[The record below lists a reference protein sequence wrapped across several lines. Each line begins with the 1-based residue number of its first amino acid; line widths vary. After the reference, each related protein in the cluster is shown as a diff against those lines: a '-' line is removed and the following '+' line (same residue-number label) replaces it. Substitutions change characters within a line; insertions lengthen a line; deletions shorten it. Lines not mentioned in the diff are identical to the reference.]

1 MIGIPIMANL
11 ESMHFHQPFGG
22 VVPGARGV
30 VLAVLLRTGEPLT
43 GRQIHGMVSDEHS
56 LWSVQESLK
65 ALTGLG
71 LVTSRTVGRAGIH
84 QVNESHASIG
94 PLRALL
100 DPMAALRAAV
110 SEVVDPDVNAVLLF
124 GSIARGE
131 ATETSD
137 VDLAVIAAAGWS
149 GRVELEDLVQAR
161 LGNACDVLL
170 FTPAEFAES
179 AQMAEPVVSDIVR
192 DGVAL
197 WAGKRPLAGALPDG
211 DRRAAQHREP
221 SEEG

>member
-1 MIGIPIMANL
+1 M
-11 ESMHFHQPFGG
+11 
-22 VVPGARGV
+22 PGARGA

-56 LWSVQESLK
+56 LWSVQEALK

-84 QVNESHASIG
+84 QVNEAHASVA

-100 DPMAALRAAV
+100 DPLAALRAAV
-110 SEVVDPDVNAVLLF
+110 SEVVDPDVEAVLLF

-131 ATETSD
+131 ATEASD

-149 GRVELEDLVQAR
+149 GRVELEDVVQAR
-161 LGNACDVLL
+161 LGNECDVLV
-170 FTPAEFAES
+170 FTPAEFVER
-179 AQMAEPVVSDIVR
+179 AQGAEPVVADIVR

-197 WAGKRPLAGALPDG
+197 VGRKPALGRGA
-211 DRRAAQHREP
+211 A
-221 SEEG
+221 

>member
-1 MIGIPIMANL
+1 MYFN
-11 ESMHFHQPFGG
+11 QPFGG
-22 VVPGARGV
+22 LMPGARGV

-43 GRQIHGMVSDEHS
+43 GRQIHRMVSDEHS
-56 LWSVQESLK
+56 LWSVQEALK

-84 QVNESHASIG
+84 QVNEAHASIA

-110 SEVVDPDVNAVLLF
+110 SEVVDPDVDAVLLF

-131 ATETSD
+131 ATEASD

-149 GRVELEDLVQAR
+149 GRVELEDVVRAR
-161 LGNACDVLL
+161 LGNDCDVLV
-170 FTPAEFAES
+170 FTPSEFAES
-179 AQMAEPVVSDIVR
+179 ARAGEPVVAEIVR
-192 DGVAL
+192 DGLAL
-197 WAGKRPLAGALPDG
+197 MGRKPVVGKGA
-211 DRRAAQHREP
+211 A
-221 SEEG
+221 